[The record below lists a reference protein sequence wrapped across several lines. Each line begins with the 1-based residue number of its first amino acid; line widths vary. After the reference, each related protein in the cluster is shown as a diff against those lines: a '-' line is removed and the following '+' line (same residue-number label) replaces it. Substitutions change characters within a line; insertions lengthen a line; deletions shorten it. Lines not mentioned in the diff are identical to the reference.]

1 MAFDL
6 SMIQDLY
13 KRLEANVEE
22 ARKLVGKPLP
32 LQKKFFTTTFGIR
45 ILKPH
50 SHEEQI
56 M

>member
-22 ARKLVGKPLP
+22 ARKLVGKPLTASE
-32 LQKKFFTTTFGIR
+32 KFFTTTFGIR

-50 SHEEQI
+50 SREEEI